1 MLVFIR
7 LFKRVGIASSIS
19 TPVLFR
25 WFISKLCNSKLRS
38 SNSAIILEF
47 DLLIV
52 LIDQVA
58 WVLFSGQFI
67 YRRISLEKKKTSKIG
82 KTRGKLKIEG
92 NTKRMRRVSALLG
105 KRVNLAINDY
115 VSCWMVQRN
124 GRRLIDGVFTDY
136 LVTNSTSPQ
145 YRKRKRSKT

>member
-1 MLVFIR
+1 M
-7 LFKRVGIASSIS
+7 
-19 TPVLFR
+19 
-25 WFISKLCNSKLRS
+25 
-38 SNSAIILEF
+38 
-47 DLLIV
+47 
-52 LIDQVA
+52 A